1 MKGASEKV
9 LVQCNKYMNE
19 KGDVVELDDAAR
31 NVIAGQITAYAK
43 DALRTIAIAYK
54 NVEQD
59 ECGAKHDDA
68 KEAEKNKEEN
78 QGIFDIELKKEYTLI
93 AIIGI

>member
-19 KGDVVELDDAAR
+19 KGEVAELDDAAR
-31 NVIAGQITAYAK
+31 NIIAGQITAYAK

-54 NVEQD
+54 NVEQG
-59 ECGAKHDDA
+59 ECGEKHDEA
-68 KEAEKNKEEN
+68 KIAEQNKEE
-78 QGIFDIELKKEYTLI
+78 F
-93 AIIGI
+93 

>member
-31 NVIAGQITAYAK
+31 NIIAGHISTYAK

-54 NVEQD
+54 NVEQG
-59 ECGAKHDDA
+59 ECGEKHDEA
-68 KEAEKNKEEN
+68 KTAEEN
-78 QGIFDIELKKEYTLI
+78 KKEYQGIFDIELKKEYTLI